1 MALEVDPL
9 DVTEIRG
16 FEDVYA
22 TFVECS
28 VDVGPGSVL
37 GNQQFVSALVDV
49 LQLLLQGCVSC
60 GLR

>member
-1 MALEVDPL
+1 
-9 DVTEIRG
+9 
-16 FEDVYA
+16 
-22 TFVECS
+22 